1 MEISTPL
8 TDELIRSLR
17 VGIAV
22 EITGPLIVA
31 RDAAHKRL
39 IEALQRGE
47 PIPIDLKSSL
57 IYYSGPTPPRPGAVI
72 GSIGPTTSMRM
83 DAFYAAL
90 IPHGLRATLGKGG
103 RGPEVRRVMKE
114 HGAIYFMAVGGSG
127 ALLSQHVRKAEVIA
141 YEDLGTEAI
150 RRIEVEKFPAIVC
163 NDVEGGDLLEQGR
176 AKWARTPV
184 AARVGQEAPLHNGGS

>member
-1 MEISTPL
+1 MEIRTPL
-8 TDELIRSLR
+8 TDELIKSLKT
-17 VGIAV
+17 GDAV

-31 RDAAHKRL
+31 RDAAHKRM
-39 IEALQRGE
+39 IEAIARGE
-47 PIPIDLKSSL
+47 KPPIDLASSL

-90 IPHGLRATLGKGG
+90 IPHGLRASLGKGG
-103 RGPEVRRVMKE
+103 RGPGVRKVMQE

-127 ALLSQHVRKAEVIA
+127 ALLSQHVKKAEVVA

-150 RRIEVEKFPAIVC
+150 RRIEVEGFPAIVC
-163 NDVEGGDLLEQGR
+163 NDLSGRDLLEEGK
-176 AKWARTPV
+176 AKWARPV
-184 AARVGQEAPLHNGGS
+184 ARAR